1 MTVVIANTFTPK
13 LLNGNG
19 KFALLFR
26 KISIE
31 EAKNLVESSAVVNTI
46 NKRPIVRFLTFV
58 LETNLKIPKQPY
70 FLKNGDVILLVVLR
84 VKIPETSFS
93 QEVVENIKQF
103 VEFYEVRVL
112 PF

>member
-1 MTVVIANTFTPK
+1 
-13 LLNGNG
+13 LNGNG

-26 KISIE
+26 KISLE
-31 EAKNLVESSAVVNTI
+31 EAKSLVESNAVINTI
-46 NKRPIVRFLTFV
+46 NKRPVVRFLTFA

-93 QEVVENIKQF
+93 QEVVENMKQF